1 MRARGARSRPRS
13 TNDKKISEEKPDGI
27 LLLWIGRLAG
37 LGGVALC
44 AWAVYNRMA
53 GLYFAGGFQI
63 GTLLQAGMT
72 GILIGC
78 LCLLI
83 VLTNRP
89 RR

>member
-1 MRARGARSRPRS
+1 M
-13 TNDKKISEEKPDGI
+13 EI

-53 GLYFAGGFQI
+53 GSWIAGGFQI
-63 GTLLQAGMT
+63 STLLQAGMVA
-72 GILIGC
+72 ILIAC
-78 LCLLI
+78 LCLLV

>member
-1 MRARGARSRPRS
+1 M
-13 TNDKKISEEKPDGI
+13 EI
-27 LLLWIGRLAG
+27 LLLWVGRLAG

-44 AWAVYNRMA
+44 AWAVYNRLA
-53 GLYFAGGFQI
+53 GLWFVGGFQI
-63 GTLLQAGMT
+63 GTLLQGGMVA
-72 GILIGC
+72 ILLGC